1 MHIICPHC
9 TTSYAI
15 DLATLGLTGRN
26 VRCSRCKEIW
36 LARPEDA
43 TETFAIAPAMAGA
56 DQQVGGTA
64 GAEDWGP
71 ADREDD
77 SNDGET
83 PVVSSPSISGEWP
96 AEDPDSDWPLAAQ
109 HDDDEAESGIRRGRS
124 WFGKASRPPRL
135 RRGTRKPLL
144 NLPLACTAMGALVL
158 ALLIWRVD
166 VVRLLPQTAAF
177 YKMVGLEVNLRALL
191 FKDVRI
197 TSEAVGGKPL
207 LLIDGVITGENRKTV
222 ELPRLRFSVRDG
234 QGAEIYAWNSL
245 LEQPVLK
252 PGDYV
257 RFKSRLAS
265 PPAEGRS
272 IDIRFFSKRDV
283 AGRGA

>member
-109 HDDDEAESGIRRGRS
+109 HERRKR
-124 WFGKASRPPRL
+124 
-135 RRGTRKPLL
+135 TRKQRRVK
-144 NLPLACTAMGALVL
+144 LV
-158 ALLIWRVD
+158 
-166 VVRLLPQTAAF
+166 
-177 YKMVGLEVNLRALL
+177 
-191 FKDVRI
+191 
-197 TSEAVGGKPL
+197 SEQC
-207 LLIDGVITGENRKTV
+207 R
-222 ELPRLRFSVRDG
+222 
-234 QGAEIYAWNSL
+234 
-245 LEQPVLK
+245 
-252 PGDYV
+252 
-257 RFKSRLAS
+257 
-265 PPAEGRS
+265 RS
-272 IDIRFFSKRDV
+272 SQVADINF
-283 AGRGA
+283 